1 MILKALPAGPLMTN
15 CYIVGDE
22 STGEAGV
29 FDPSGDVPTILKIL
43 EDNHLKC
50 VVIVNTH
57 THFDHIGG
65 NAELKEATGAP
76 LVLHPEEVPGLEQA
90 SSRSRMFGLESENS
104 PGADRLVK
112 EGDTIAIGNL
122 TGRVVE
128 MRGHSPCGIAIIF
141 ENEKVVISGDALF
154 AGSVGRAD
162 LEGGDMQAQVRD
174 IREKLLVLDDE
185 TVVCPGHGP
194 TTTVGREKR
203 FNPYF

>member
-90 SSRSRMFGLESENS
+90 SSRSRMFGENAALRS
-104 PGADRLVK
+104 TAPISSQTASRRLAK
-112 EGDTIAIGNL
+112 I
-122 TGRVVE
+122 
-128 MRGHSPCGIAIIF
+128 
-141 ENEKVVISGDALF
+141 
-154 AGSVGRAD
+154 
-162 LEGGDMQAQVRD
+162 
-174 IREKLLVLDDE
+174 
-185 TVVCPGHGP
+185 
-194 TTTVGREKR
+194 
-203 FNPYF
+203 FNPTASSSAFILIQKDFTDHSWHDPAHIIRRRASIRAITSRSNKA